1 MDLITAL
8 KADIEDR
15 VQRALALRERMG
27 TLTDDQLR
35 LLVSELTPAEL
46 RAIDNAARRNG
57 GAGARMPH
65 AELIFRRIGDWD
77 DGFTARVW
85 TVARD
90 VAAAAGNEL
99 AAESRFAG
107 ALEALNAYWVALVL
121 PEAFAPRDQAALK
134 APFLRIVGD
143 F

>member
-8 KADIEDR
+8 HADIEGR
-15 VQRALALRERMG
+15 VKRALALRERMG

-35 LLVSELTPAEL
+35 LLVSELRPPEL
-46 RAIDNAARRNG
+46 RTLEKAARRNG
-57 GAGARMPH
+57 GAAARMPH
-65 AELIFRRIGDWD
+65 AGLIFRRIDDWD

-107 ALEALNAYWVALVL
+107 AFEALNAYWVALIL